1 MGIDAAK
8 LAEEIVNLVG
18 SVENIISVTHCM
30 TRLRFILKD
39 KDAAETDKLKSLAGV
54 KGAIFSTGQYQIILG
69 ENLLPVYNAIVS
81 EYHFKEETTISEST
95 EKSMKPKGIG
105 AAVIEFI
112 AASVNP
118 NIPALVAGGMMKVFL
133 LIATLIAP
141 QFAESSTYVMLSI
154 ISNAP
159 FYFMPIFI
167 AYGAA
172 KKLGGTP
179 IYAMAVAGALVVPDF
194 VNLVEAG
201 EKVTLFGISV
211 LLKSY
216 SGTLLPALLI
226 GLVTFYV
233 ERLWNKIVPG
243 IFRSVFVGP
252 LTLLVSGTLS
262 FVVLAPIGTY
272 AGNYIV
278 AALVFLQNTIGPVA
292 LAVLAGIMPF
302 LVMTGMH
309 SLFGP
314 FMLQFLD
321 GAGYDA
327 FFRPALIL
335 HNMSE
340 GGACFG
346 VALRT
351 KDRDLR
357 SEAISCGVGAIF
369 AGVTEPAIYGI
380 TITLKKPLIGVCAGG
395 AVGGLIAGIFGA
407 KAYVMGYS
415 SILAIPIFQETA
427 IAICAAIAASILVSF
442 LTTVMIG
449 IEPKVKKE
457 FKNLSEEV
465 GKPVICEKNYVYA
478 PLAGTIIPMEKI
490 PDPVFGEGVLGKCC
504 GIESAESA
512 VFAPFDG
519 IVESIAATKHAIGLK
534 IADGIELLI
543 HVGLDTVKMNGQGF
557 EVKVKEGD
565 SVKCGELL
573 MHVDHKAI
581 RAAGYSD
588 ITVIAVANT
597 DEYSSIEFLKEGK
610 CGKAEKIMK
619 VE

>member
-1 MGIDAAK
+1 MGADIK
-8 LAEEIVNLVG
+8 NLSKEIVELVG
-18 SVENIISVTHCM
+18 GTENIISVTHCM
-30 TRLRFILKD
+30 TRLRFILND
-39 KDAAETDKLKSLAGV
+39 KNQADTEKIKNLKEV
-54 KGAIFSTGQYQIILG
+54 KGAVFSTGQYQVILG
-69 ENLLPVYNAIVS
+69 ENLLPVYNTIMA
-81 EYHFKEETTISEST
+81 EYHFKEEVTGQNKSE
-95 EKSMKPKGIG
+95 EPMNLKRIG

-133 LIATLIAP
+133 LIATLIVP
-141 QFAESSTYVMLSI
+141 EFAESSTYVMLSLI
-154 ISNAP
+154 ANAP

-179 IYAMAVAGALVVPDF
+179 IYSMAIAGALVVPDF
-194 VNLVEAG
+194 VSLVQAG

-211 LLKSY
+211 LLKTY

-226 GLVTFYV
+226 GLVTYYV
-233 ERLWNKIVPG
+233 EKLWNKVIPG

-252 LTLLVSGTLS
+252 LTLLVSGTLT
-262 FVVLAPIGTY
+262 FVLLAPIGTY
-272 AGNYIV
+272 VGNYIV
-278 AALVFLQNTIGPVA
+278 AALVFLQNTIGPLA

-314 FMLQFLD
+314 FMLQFLE

-346 VALRT
+346 VAFRT

-357 SEAISCGVGAIF
+357 SEAISCGIGAIF

-395 AVGGLIAGIFGA
+395 AIGGLVAGILGA
-407 KAYVMGYS
+407 KAFVMGYS
-415 SILAIPIFQETA
+415 SILAIPIFEGTA
-427 IAICAAIAASILVSF
+427 IAICAAIAAAILVSF
-442 LTTVMIG
+442 VTTVIVG
-449 IEPKVKKE
+449 IEPKTKNDSRNNEKE
-457 FKNLSEEV
+457 ENTSV
-465 GKPVICEKNYVYA
+465 VCEKQYVYA
-478 PLAGTIIPMEKI
+478 PLAGKVVPMDKI

-504 GIESAESA
+504 GIDSVDSK
-512 VFAPFDG
+512 VYAPFDG
-519 IVESIAATKHAIGLK
+519 EVINVAETKHAVGLK
-534 IADGIELLI
+534 SADGIEVLI
-543 HVGLDTVKMNGQGF
+543 HVGLDTVKMDGKGF

-573 MHVDHKAI
+573 LEMDRKAI
-581 RAAGYSD
+581 LDAGYSD
-588 ITVIAVANT
+588 MTVVVVTNT
-597 DEYSSIEFLKEGK
+597 DDYSNVELLKKGE
-610 CGKAEKIMK
+610 CGKLEQLMK